1 MLNIFAKP
9 IELQI
14 DEQLL
19 QFSST
24 DDFEFCLS
32 GRTAVPA
39 NKMIQMVD
47 LSIDDLKKEAK
58 TIKDIEKRFVHILSR
73 SYESPGYI
81 NRALRE
87 IDIIIFSQDHQW
99 RSIISALHDG
109 DEELDEFR
117 RIAIVKYMQYLSA
130 RQDIIKHLY
139 NQKKEEEVEQ
149 PALAIGDLS
158 EGSDFKE
165 TVIFESPIVTESDT
179 TRNSENLERMP
190 KGECVSVYLNENK
203 TISIN
208 LSKHIYKLVG
218 GSPISLQDESGNRYK
233 LKKGK
238 NSVGR
243 DSKCTIPI
251 NTSQRDISRLHL
263 MIENDS
269 DNLLHIT
276 DMSAH
281 GTFIPPYFLKNH
293 SF

>member
-14 DEQLL
+14 DEQSL

-24 DDFEFCLS
+24 ADFEFCMS

-39 NKMIQMVD
+39 NKIIQMVN

-99 RSIISALHDG
+99 RSIISSLHDG
-109 DEELDEFR
+109 DEDLDEFR

-139 NQKKEEEVEQ
+139 NQKKVEVEQ
-149 PALAIGDLS
+149 PALAIGNLE

-165 TVIFESPIVTESDT
+165 TVIFEAPIITESDT
-179 TRNSENLERMP
+179 TRNSESLERMP
-190 KGECVSVYLNENK
+190 KGECVSVYLNEDK
-203 TISIN
+203 TVAIN
-208 LSKHIYKLVG
+208 LSKHAYKLAG
-218 GSPISLQDESGNRYK
+218 GNPVSLIDESGNQYK
-233 LKKGK
+233 LKNGK

-251 NTSQRDISRLHL
+251 NTTQRDISRLHL
-263 MIENDS
+263 MIENER
-269 DNLLHIT
+269 DNLIHIT